1 MKTYSFWLLTSFY
14 LLLHIGPPF
23 LATTIHNPALP
34 LNYKNIVLLEN
45 ILDVSL
51 EVAWLA

>member
-1 MKTYSFWLLTSFY
+1 LVVDFFLSATAYWTSLSGNY
-14 LLLHIGPPF
+14 Y
-23 LATTIHNPALP
+23 THNPALP